1 MEQWK
6 DIEGYEGLYQVSDK
20 GRVKSLRKNII
31 KKDVNHSKKQKYRLI
46 QLCHNKVNKM
56 FYVHRLVAEAFIP
69 NPENKPEVNHDDGD
83 PTNNHVSNLEW
94 STRSEQLLHAF
105 RLGLAKTKV
114 GEESNFAKLTEKQAI
129 EILIDK
135 AQMSVK
141 DLCEEYNVT
150 RRTIERLRKR
160 QTWKHLKL

>member
-1 MEQWK
+1 MEEWK
-6 DIEGYEGLYQVSDK
+6 DIEGYEGLYQISNE

-31 KKDVNHSKKQKYRLI
+31 KKDAKHSQEYRLI
-46 QLCHNKVNKM
+46 QLCHNKVNKT
-56 FYVHRLVAEAFIP
+56 FYVHRLVAKAFIL
-69 NPENKPEVNHDDGD
+69 NPENLLEVNHIDGD
-83 PTNNHVSNLEW
+83 PTNNHVTNLEW
-94 STRSEQLLHAF
+94 STRSEQLLHAY
-105 RLGLAKTKV
+105 RLGLAQTKV

-129 EILIDK
+129 GILIDK
-135 AQMSVK
+135 VQISVK

>member
-1 MEQWK
+1 MEEWK
-6 DIEGYEGLYQVSDK
+6 DIEGYEGLYKISNH
-20 GRVKSLRKNII
+20 GRVKSIRKGIILRDSK
-31 KKDVNHSKKQKYRLI
+31 HSKKQDYRLVM
-46 QLCHNKVNKM
+46 LCDNKVNKRV
-56 FYVHRLVAEAFIP
+56 YVHRLVAKAFIL
-69 NPENKPEVNHDDGD
+69 NPENLFEVNHIDGD

-94 STRSEQLLHAF
+94 STRSEQLLHAY
-105 RLGLAKTKV
+105 RLGLAQTKV

-135 AQMSVK
+135 VQMSVK